1 MTPYF
6 VMFKKED
13 LFEKRNKLNNLKI
26 GLLTPVLDIDQSGP
40 ILEIG
45 IQYFALSP
53 FTKIL

>member
-53 FTKIL
+53 FTKAI